1 MDDLVNLVAV
11 NWKRAWNR
19 AGVPIINEEDAS
31 RWVDNAKLYNSS
43 IRFGRLLKTYIKEAV
58 VVGSTVCVG
67 LLCSSVSRKL
77 KSM

>member
-31 RWVDNAKLYNSS
+31 R
-43 IRFGRLLKTYIKEAV
+43 LLKTYIKEAV
-58 VVGSTVCVG
+58 VEAQEYVKRKHTAADSFSETLEKAISQLST
-67 LLCSSVSRKL
+67 
-77 KSM
+77 M